1 MHREQP
7 CSIFIR
13 SKKEK
18 KRKKKTSGGQT
29 EFHWS
34 NSIPIFDAWTKAAA
48 FRVVSP
54 FCGQQG
60 GGDTNTS
67 TTNLRRGHEAWRCL
81 TRNTVK
87 GLDGEKRGEA
97 KNKMFQDIKD
107 SSRIGTVKFTNL
119 PLHDFQRRSHPPL
132 AFSRPLLVPP
142 RHYFPQWECLSSFP
156 PHFCESL
163 SYCFKHFYFLLYL
176 SLSLSR
182 LSSNQ

>member
-1 MHREQP
+1 MFNAPWTTVLDLYPFEKR
-7 CSIFIR
+7 
-13 SKKEK
+13 KKG
-18 KRKKKTSGGQT
+18 KKKTSGGQT

-119 PLHDFQRRSHPPL
+119 PLRDFQRRSHPPL

-176 SLSLSR
+176 SLSLSIIE
-182 LSSNQ
+182 

>member
-1 MHREQP
+1 MFNAPWTTVLDLYPFEKR
-7 CSIFIR
+7 
-13 SKKEK
+13 KKG
-18 KRKKKTSGGQT
+18 KKKTSGGQT

-119 PLHDFQRRSHPPL
+119 PLRDFQRRSHPPL

-142 RHYFPQWECLSSFP
+142 RHNENAFLRFRHTSVNPSPTVLNIFI
-156 PHFCESL
+156 F
-163 SYCFKHFYFLLYL
+163 SYI